1 MPHFPPELNPS
12 TGMKDIDSKQ
22 NLVLAHSCRWWEV
35 FGAVRW
41 GKLQSFECWIRLKP
55 SSRVPPVNT
64 VPVVPP
70 VSTAP
75 YGGQME
81 SFLGNFRAE
90 PSAPPVS
97 KAPYGGERESL
108 WGKRFKSCSC
118 VPLVS
123 KAPYG
128 GERESLWGKRVAAG
142 FGLWSLCTT
151 WHQTNGHWSEENKL
165 VMNSSTAPA
174 MLAYRVRIMEL

>member
-1 MPHFPPELNPS
+1 MNILHKKQEEWLPHFPPELNPS

-108 WGKRFKSCSC
+108 WGKR
-118 VPLVS
+118 
-123 KAPYG
+123 
-128 GERESLWGKRVAAG
+128 VAAG